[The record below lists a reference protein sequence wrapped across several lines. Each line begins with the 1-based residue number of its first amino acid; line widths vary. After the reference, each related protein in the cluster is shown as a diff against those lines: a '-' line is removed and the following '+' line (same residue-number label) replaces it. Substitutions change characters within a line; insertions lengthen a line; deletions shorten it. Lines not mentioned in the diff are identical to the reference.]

1 LAAISE
7 VELGD
12 TVERFA
18 KTTRWFHWTFA
29 GCFLC
34 LAATGA
40 ALATRELLGL
50 EPGDTATL
58 IQIHKG
64 AGVALL
70 VAPLLVWLSGQTGIT
85 AADFREL
92 LRWSRDDLRWLAL
105 QLPALRGR
113 AVLPA
118 AGKLNA
124 GQKLNGLATIAFSAA
139 LAITG
144 VILWMRPGSLVAWF
158 VHLGVFLAWLP
169 LFAVHFSMA
178 VVVPATRPALRG
190 MLSGRVRRTW
200 AEHHHERWLNGGNVR
215 ELGEDPGGQ
224 S

>member
-1 LAAISE
+1 MAAISE
-7 VELGD
+7 VDLSE

-29 GCFLC
+29 GCFLG
-34 LAATGA
+34 LATTGA
-40 ALATRELLGL
+40 ALAMRELLGL
-50 EPGDTATL
+50 ETEDIATL
-58 IQIHKG
+58 IRIHKG

-105 QLPALRGR
+105 QWPALRGR

-124 GQKLNGLATIAFSAA
+124 GQKLNGLATIAFTAM
-139 LAITG
+139 LATTG
-144 VILWMRPGSLVAWF
+144 VILWWQPGSLVAWF
-158 VHLGVFLAWLP
+158 VHLSVFLAWLP
-169 LFAVHFSMA
+169 LFGVHFSMA

-190 MLSGRVRRTW
+190 MWSGRVRRAW
-200 AEHHHERWLNGGNVR
+200 AEHHHERWLRDGDARQPGA
-215 ELGEDPGGQ
+215 DPRAQ
-224 S
+224 D